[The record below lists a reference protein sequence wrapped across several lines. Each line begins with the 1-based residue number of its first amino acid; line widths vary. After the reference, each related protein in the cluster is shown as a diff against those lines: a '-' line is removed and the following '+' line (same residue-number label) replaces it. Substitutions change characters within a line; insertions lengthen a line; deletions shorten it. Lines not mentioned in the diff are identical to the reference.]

1 VEERFLA
8 PFCEMI
14 TVLGHERALSASEPH
29 QGSQRRLLLRFRREA
44 RGAGRHPVKRPNGS
58 ILLLAHARFAA
69 VVRNGFHEGGELQ
82 TPK

>member
-1 VEERFLA
+1 MWAAFA
-8 PFCEMI
+8 PSDD
-14 TVLGHERALSASEPH
+14 T
-29 QGSQRRLLLRFRREA
+29 
-44 RGAGRHPVKRPNGS
+44 PVKRPNGS